1 VSESAE
7 SAKRGWGK
15 FGAKPAQSETAVRAA
30 AKRRSTRQRTEW
42 KEDVKRP
49 LRFYRSIQSRAPA
62 EYAGAVIIA
71 FFSLTEPEH
80 PLGD

>member
-7 SAKRGWGK
+7 SAKRSWGK
-15 FGAKPAQSETAVRAA
+15 FGAKPAQSETTVRAA

-49 LRFYRSIQSRAPA
+49 LRVWWLVQSCAPA
-62 EYAGAVIIA
+62 ESAG
-71 FFSLTEPEH
+71 S
-80 PLGD
+80 